1 MSPAQTDS
9 YVYQL
14 EPWPAGTD
22 RQRRHQQSGSRT
34 EVLSAVGQPST
45 RQGVEMIGSPRTSR
59 VVAIAVVLLLA
70 AAACGDDD
78 GSGANPERFCE
89 INAELE
95 QQDDDPFELPP
106 DEARDALREFRNLVD
121 EAVKVAPDEI
131 RSSVEAVADSFTPV
145 FDFYEATDFD
155 ISNIDEA
162 EVDALFA
169 AAFSDETVDE
179 GAAMDEWIAANCS
192 A

>member
-1 MSPAQTDS
+1 M
-9 YVYQL
+9 
-14 EPWPAGTD
+14 
-22 RQRRHQQSGSRT
+22 
-34 EVLSAVGQPST
+34 
-45 RQGVEMIGSPRTSR
+45 
-59 VVAIAVVLLLA
+59 LA

-131 RSSVEAVADSFTPV
+131 RSSVEAVADSFTPL
-145 FDFYEATDFD
+145 FDFYEAADFD

-162 EVDALFA
+162 EVDALFD
-169 AAFSDETVDE
+169 AAFSDETDDE